1 MTREQLVQKFQTL
14 TEECTALLEQV
25 RQTEVLEDKLAL
37 TAQADDMR
45 REINLVQADIM
56 KLDQE
61 EVARLHKQQA
71 QGRY

>member
-1 MTREQLVQKFQTL
+1 MTREQLIQKFQTL

>member
-1 MTREQLVQKFQTL
+1 MTREQLIQKFQTL

-37 TAQADDMR
+37 TSQADDLR
-45 REINLVQADIM
+45 RELNLVQEDIM
-56 KLDQE
+56 RLDQE
-61 EVARLHKQQA
+61 EVARLHQQQA

>member
-61 EVARLHKQQA
+61 EVARLHTQQA

>member
-1 MTREQLVQKFQTL
+1 MTREQLTQQFQTL

-25 RQTEVLEDKLAL
+25 RQTEDVESKKAL
-37 TAQADDMR
+37 TWQADELR
-45 REINLVQADIM
+45 RQINLVQADII

-61 EVARLHKQQA
+61 QVNGLHEQQA

>member
-1 MTREQLVQKFQTL
+1 MTREQLIQKFQTL

-25 RQTEVLEDKLAL
+25 RQTEDVDAKLSL
-37 TAQADDMR
+37 TWQADEQR
-45 REINLVQADIM
+45 RQINLVQADIL

-61 EVARLHKQQA
+61 QVDRLHQEQA

>member
-1 MTREQLVQKFQTL
+1 MTREQLIQKFQTL

-37 TAQADDMR
+37 TSQADDIR
-45 REINLVQADIM
+45 RAINLVQADIM

-61 EVARLHKQQA
+61 EVNNLHQQQA

>member
-1 MTREQLVQKFQTL
+1 MTREQLIQKFQTL

-37 TAQADDMR
+37 TSQADDLR
-45 REINLVQADIM
+45 RELNLVQEDIM
-56 KLDQE
+56 RLDQE
-61 EVARLHKQQA
+61 EVARLHTQQA